1 MSPPSTVS
9 NIFVSSLCR
18 SRGAPP
24 RAPEPVADR
33 RPGMLARSAGPAAVL
48 ISAAFPLACQAFSSL
63 TVTFAHDEQA
73 SVEVRVRIPTGLEP
87 DMSWSG
93 TGHTAPYRLALAWH
107 GNGESLIGP
116 LPTVPPVGI
125 GPVQTVALRSTPEQ
139 ARLELQINQP
149 IQPSLRRVGDSWVLT
164 LTPVPLRSNL
174 AIPQEV
180 PNPSTATVSMQ
191 PAHVQRPSQTK
202 LPHAVGG
209 PSPPTEMLLLDMT
222 VNGQRQA
229 MVARA
234 EQSSD
239 GALLISEDAWTEA
252 RLAPTLEQRTLTD
265 GTPAFSL
272 GSLPE
277 ARYRIDRSKL
287 SLEIDAPASAFIVSK
302 LEAPEPGSKAPPRP
316 EPGIMVNYELSLA
329 HSGSDNALTS
339 GATVEGVAFNRF
351 GSFVSSGLVSD
362 DGTRR
367 TMTRLDSYW
376 RYDMPERM
384 ESLSVGDTVGSGG
397 GWSRPARFAGV
408 RWARNFGLRPGFVTL
423 PQVSVSGQAA
433 LPSTVDVLVNNVQRL
448 SQRIQPGPFDVT
460 NVPVVTGAGEL
471 NLVVRDL
478 LGRETVVKQSYYAS
492 PHLLAAGLTDFSME
506 AGWLRA
512 GYGQDS
518 RYGDA
523 FAAGTLRS
531 GWLPNVTGELRLEM
545 QGSRRAGGME
555 LAGLLGNWATARAA
569 VAASTDSLQG
579 IKEQGHLLQLGVER
593 YTPLGGAS
601 LQYEYAARGFAPF
614 GEAALPGAAGQRA
627 REQWLAAVAGKFSD
641 QMTGGLNYVRQT
653 RWDGERVAS
662 LGLSVGAPL
671 GPNASLNL
679 ALNKRLD
686 ERRDWTAMVNVNV
699 SLEDGVHTSSR
710 VERQGNGELLAAAAV
725 SRSAPAGSGVG
736 WRAEASTQAAQR
748 ARGAVQ
754 YNGDHAE
761 WTLDLASNAK
771 GQVAARTSGRGTVGM
786 VAGFPFATRPVGEGS
801 VAVVQVEGLEGVPVK
816 RSHQVVAH
824 TDDRGYAFV
833 PGLVPWYKNQ
843 IEIDPADLPMDVDL
857 RETVQEV
864 VPYARSGNVVRFGAH
879 RSRQALVI
887 IHQANGKPV
896 PPGAQVRL
904 LPEGSEFLT
913 GRRGEVWL
921 TDLPVGSQQVRVR
934 WPGGACELELAL
946 PKGDRVP
953 DRIGPLTCGNGR

>member
-1 MSPPSTVS
+1 
-9 NIFVSSLCR
+9 
-18 SRGAPP
+18 
-24 RAPEPVADR
+24 
-33 RPGMLARSAGPAAVL
+33 MLARSARPAAVL
-48 ISAAFPLACQAFSSL
+48 ISAAFPLACHAFSSL
-63 TVTFAHDEQA
+63 TVTFDHDEKA
-73 SVEVRVRIPTGLEP
+73 SLQVRVRIPTGLEP
-87 DMSWSG
+87 DLSWSG
-93 TGHTAPYRLALAWH
+93 TAQPAPYRLALAWR
-107 GNGESLIGP
+107 GNGESLVGP
-116 LPTVPPVGI
+116 LPALPSVGM
-125 GPVQTVALRSTPEQ
+125 GPVQTVALRNTPEQ

-164 LTPVPLRSNL
+164 LTPVPLPSNV
-174 AIPQEV
+174 ATPPV
-180 PNPSTATVSMQ
+180 APNQSATTTAAMQ
-191 PAHVQRPSQTK
+191 PAHVQRPSPPE
-202 LPHAVGG
+202 LPHGPAS
-209 PSPPTEMLLLDMT
+209 PSPRTEMLLLDMT

-229 MVARA
+229 TVARA
-234 EQSSD
+234 EQWSD
-239 GALLISEDAWTEA
+239 GALLIAEDAWTEA

-272 GSLPE
+272 GSLPQV
-277 ARYRIDRSKL
+277 RYRVDRSKL
-287 SLEIDAPASAFIVSK
+287 SLEVDAPASAFVVSK
-302 LEAPEPGSKAPPRP
+302 LEALEPGSKAPPRP

-329 HSGSDNALTS
+329 HGGGSGNALTS

-423 PQVSVSGQAA
+423 PQVSISGQAA

-448 SQRIQPGPFDVT
+448 SRPIQPGPFDVT

-492 PHLLAAGLTDFSME
+492 PRLLAAGLTDFSME
-506 AGWLRA
+506 AGWLRT

-523 FAAGTLRS
+523 FAAGTRRS
-531 GWLPNVTGELRLEM
+531 GWLPNLTGELRLEM
-545 QGSRRAGGME
+545 QASRRAAGME

-569 VAASTDSLQG
+569 VAASAGSLLG
-579 IKEQGHLLQLGVER
+579 IREQGHLLQLGVER

-601 LQYEYAARGFAPF
+601 LQYEYASRGFAPF

-627 REQWLAAVAGKFSD
+627 REQWLAAVAGKLSG

-653 RWDGERVAS
+653 RWNGERVTS

-686 ERRDWTAMVNVNV
+686 DRRDWTAMVNVNI
-699 SLEDGVHTSSR
+699 SLENGVHTSSR
-710 VERQGNGELLAAAAV
+710 VERQGDGALVAAAAV

-736 WRAEASTQAAQR
+736 WRADASTQAAQR

-771 GQVAARTSGRGTVGM
+771 GEVAARSSGRGTVGM

-801 VAVVQVEGLEGVPVK
+801 VAVVQVDGLRGVPVK

-864 VPYARSGNVVRFGAH
+864 VPYARSGNVVRFRAH

-887 IHQANGKPV
+887 IHQAGGKPV

-904 LPEGSEFLT
+904 LPDGPEFLT

-921 TDLPVGSQQVRVR
+921 TDLPVGSQQVSVR
-934 WPGGACELELAL
+934 WQGGACELELAL
-946 PKGDRVP
+946 PTGDRVP